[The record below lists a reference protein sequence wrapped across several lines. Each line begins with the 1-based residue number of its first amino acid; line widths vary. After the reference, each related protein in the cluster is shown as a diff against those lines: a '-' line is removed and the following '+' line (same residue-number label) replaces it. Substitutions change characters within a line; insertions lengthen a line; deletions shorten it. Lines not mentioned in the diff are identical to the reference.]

1 MSRLTHGTF
10 EATDGTFNRLAITD
24 IHLDV
29 HVQGGSRGGGA
40 GAAVCV
46 SLFQLDLRLS
56 RGFCASG
63 IDIRRLHGGGR
74 RD

>member
-29 HVQGGSRGGGA
+29 HVQRGRAAFCVLGVYLLLLDSDLHEVCA
-40 GAAVCV
+40 G
-46 SLFQLDLRLS
+46 
-56 RGFCASG
+56 G
-63 IDIRRLHGGGR
+63 IDIRR
-74 RD
+74 